1 MQLKESGYLELPNVH
16 LIRPSQS
23 YNGNLLKWSD
33 GFGMREE
40 AYQQTQAIL
49 EAE

>member
-1 MQLKESGYLELPNVH
+1 MQLKESWYLDLPNVH
-16 LIRPSQS
+16 LIRPAES
-23 YNGNLLKWSD
+23 YNGNLLNWSN

-49 EAE
+49 ED